1 MKKIVCVNTESTSS
15 KLSDGHMHSLNLV
28 DDQNLLNFLQ
38 RVIDLEEA
46 DKETMHLLV
55 FLLMQFLSR
64 SDQAYPADEKNL
76 IKTQG
81 IVLRHLYLLLGY
93 SQNDKGLY
101 LPPARLRTSPAF
113 SVFLSNLP
121 QVLDQN
127 HLMGRIL
134 LPTCLMLLLYSPSP
148 YYIPNSIEFQQ
159 PTYSLWA
166 MEQHSRRNWL
176 MSLVVLLYKYQYN
189 QQPYCLQLISLVRV
203 ILNTLDAQHHHCRR
217 IPATIIMGA
226 PPSRSRGTHQIIKRT
241 LLIGYI

>member
-1 MKKIVCVNTESTSS
+1 
-15 KLSDGHMHSLNLV
+15 MHSLNLV

-38 RVIDLEEA
+38 KVIDLEEA

-55 FLLMQFLSR
+55 FLLMQFISR
-64 SDQAYPADEKNL
+64 SDQAYPTDEKH
-76 IKTQG
+76 IAKTQA

-101 LPPARLRTSPAF
+101 LSPTRLRKSPAF

-134 LPTCLMLLLYSPSP
+134 VPTCLILLLYSPSP
-148 YYIPNSIEFQQ
+148 YHLPNNVEFQQ

-166 MEQHSRRNWL
+166 MEPQFRRNWL

-189 QQPYCLQLISLVRV
+189 QQPHCVQLTSLVRV
-203 ILNTLDAQHHHCRR
+203 VLNTLDAQHHHCRR
-217 IPATIIMGA
+217 IPAAIIMGA
-226 PPSRSRGTHQIIKRT
+226 PPSRSRGNT
-241 LLIGYI
+241 YIEN

>member
-1 MKKIVCVNTESTSS
+1 
-15 KLSDGHMHSLNLV
+15 MHSLNMV

-64 SDQAYPADEKNL
+64 SDQAYPAEEGHISKA
-76 IKTQG
+76 QG

-93 SQNDKGLY
+93 SQNDRGLY
-101 LPPARLRTSPAF
+101 LPPQRVRASPAF

-127 HLMGRIL
+127 HLMGHML
-134 LPTCLMLLLYSPSP
+134 LPTSLILLQYAPSP
-148 YYIPNSIEFQQ
+148 YYISNALEFQS

-166 MEQHSRRNWL
+166 MEPHFRRNWL
-176 MSLVVLLYKYQYN
+176 MALVVLLYK
-189 QQPYCLQLISLVRV
+189 VR
-203 ILNTLDAQHHHCRR
+203 LEHFSSWCF
-217 IPATIIMGA
+217 
-226 PPSRSRGTHQIIKRT
+226 
-241 LLIGYI
+241 

>member
-1 MKKIVCVNTESTSS
+1 
-15 KLSDGHMHSLNLV
+15 MHSLNLV

-38 RVIDLEEA
+38 KVIDLEEA

-64 SDQAYPADEKNL
+64 SDQAYPSDEKN
-76 IKTQG
+76 IAKTQG

-101 LPPARLRTSPAF
+101 LSPSRLRTSPAF
-113 SVFLSNLP
+113 SAFLSNLP

-134 LPTCLMLLLYSPSP
+134 LPTCLILLLYSPSP
-148 YYIPNSIEFQQ
+148 YNIPNNVEFQQ
-159 PTYSLWA
+159 PAYSLWA
-166 MEQHSRRNWL
+166 MEPHFRRNWL

-189 QQPYCLQLISLVRV
+189 QQPHCMQLTSLVRV
-203 ILNTLDAQHHHCRR
+203 VLNTLDAQHHYCRR

-226 PPSRSRGTHQIIKRT
+226 PPSRSRGKNKNYKSNHILT
-241 LLIGYI
+241 LID